1 MRFKLSGMISMKDN
15 YTAVVQTAAKATTNF
30 KKEVQDASEKMDEM
44 QKANKKMR
52 LDIKTAALERKLTKV
67 KKKMDPLRKKVVTIL
82 AYKDH
87 LSKRLAKAKNKLKAL
102 VRKPFMPV
110 IALKDKIS
118 GKIGAIKGKL
128 GGLLG
133 VAGKVGGVVAAAMGA
148 VGGMALKGSMT
159 LEQQQVSMKHFI
171 GVSNEGMSDT
181 DVQKKS
187 DDYMGWLRKN
197 ANSTPFATNEIVAA
211 GSRAVQ
217 VSEGDTGMAQQLV
230 QMAENMAALTPGK
243 TVEEAMEAL
252 ADAKMGEMERLKEFG
267 FKVGQD
273 EFSAAGGDLLKLKGK
288 NGKGMADFFDGGA
301 DKLAQTAAGKASTI
315 KGTLQTILVDGIGT
329 PLREA
334 MTSGPLGGIA
344 DWLVEKQPALT
355 AGAQKITNGIINLKN
370 KAVELGKKWKPTF
383 VEIGTRLKWTWDKFL
398 KPVLTTAWSLIKM
411 VGAIAKTVWDKL
423 APIFDSMWEKLKPIV
438 EGMGNVASW
447 VGDKAEKFTDWIGGG
462 GDDEPTPHAA
472 GIPYVPYDG
481 YLARLHRGER
491 VVTAQDNQQQGHG
504 GGGIQI
510 IIPKLADQIN
520 ASNPLDIENLLIKLE
535 DKVLEAA
542 LCAGRA

>member
-15 YTAVVQTAAKATTNF
+15 YTAVVQTAAKATTSF

-52 LDIKTAALERKLTKV
+52 LDLKTSAIEKKLARV
-67 KKKMDPLRKKVVTIL
+67 KKKMDPFRKKIVTVL

-87 LSKRLAKAKNKLKAL
+87 LSKRLAKAKSKLKAL
-102 VRKPFMPV
+102 IRKPFMPV

-148 VGGMALKGSMT
+148 VAGVGLKGSMT

-171 GVSNEGMSDT
+171 GASNEGMGDAQ
-181 DVQKKS
+181 VQKKS
-187 DDYMGWLRKN
+187 DDYMAWLRKN
-197 ANSTPFATNEIVAA
+197 ANATPFATNEIVAA

-273 EFSAAGGDLLKLKGK
+273 EFNAAGGDLMKLQGK
-288 NGKGMADFFDGGA
+288 NGKGMADFFAGGA

-334 MTSGPLGGIA
+334 MSGPLGGIA

-355 AGAQKITNGIINLKN
+355 AGAQKITQGIINLKN
-370 KAVELGKKWKPTF
+370 KAVELKKKWTPTF
-383 VEIGTRLKWTWDKFL
+383 TEIGTRLKWTWDKFL
-398 KPVLTTAWSLIKM
+398 KPVLKTTWSLLKM
-411 VGAIAKTVWDKL
+411 IGTVAKTVWEKL
-423 APIFDSMWEKLKPIV
+423 SPIFESMWEKLKPIV
-438 EGMGNVASW
+438 EGMGKVASW
-447 VGDKAEKFTDWIGGG
+447 VGDKADKFTGWLS
-462 GDDEPTPHAA
+462 GDTDDKGTPHAA
-472 GIPYVPYDG
+472 GLPYVPYDG

-491 VVTAQDNQQQGHG
+491 VVTAQENSQGG
-504 GGGIQI
+504 SGRGIQI
-510 IIPKLADQIN
+510 LIPKLADQIN
-520 ASNPLDIENLLIKLE
+520 ASDPRDVDSLLDRLE
-535 DKVLEAA
+535 DKLLETAM
-542 LCAGRA
+542 CMGRV

>member
-30 KKEVQDASEKMDEM
+30 KKEIQDASEKMDEM

-67 KKKMDPLRKKVVTIL
+67 KKKMDPFRKKIITVL